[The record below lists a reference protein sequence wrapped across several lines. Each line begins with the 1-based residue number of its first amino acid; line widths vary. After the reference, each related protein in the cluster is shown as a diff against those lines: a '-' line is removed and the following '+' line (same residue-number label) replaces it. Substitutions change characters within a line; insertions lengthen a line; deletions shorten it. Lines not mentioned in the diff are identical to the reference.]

1 MSPKVSHMN
10 LSINSIQTILIGGI
24 ITARLPLYA

>member
-10 LSINSIQTILIGGI
+10 LSINGIQMILIGGI
-24 ITARLPLYA
+24 ITARLTLHA